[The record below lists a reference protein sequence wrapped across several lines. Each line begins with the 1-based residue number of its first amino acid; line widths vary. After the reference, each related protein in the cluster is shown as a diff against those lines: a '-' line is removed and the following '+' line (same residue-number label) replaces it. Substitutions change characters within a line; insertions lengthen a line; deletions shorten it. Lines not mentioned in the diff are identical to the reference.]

1 MSKGIGDYTKYLVGD
16 EGFLIDTSNPGS
28 ALLDLGI
35 LGLAATGVGAPIA
48 AGLKAGTKARK
59 AKKLIEEAKKARK
72 RRLAEAG
79 TAEAGTSTGEIAGLI
94 MGVDG
99 MAKGGLAD
107 LPVQHAFKGL
117 NVGKAIADYFL
128 KTKKIKS
135 EMTTGQAGP
144 FTVKGKEIDPSKFK
158 SEKEIKSLDKM
169 NVAEAGLLTSILG
182 LMGGISATKDRTKEE
197 VTEQAAPA
205 SIKEPEKETFLDK
218 LRDMD
223 PALARALIAGGAKML
238 QPTEGP
244 ARSFLGLGE
253 FGEGFSESLAASEAG
268 KPVEQKAYEAYVA
281 SIPEGQTVPTFA
293 DYMNYFTLKQE
304 DRMAIESRVEE
315 ILKERHGSDTKLS
328 NVVLVSKDPVTG
340 KDKVIRANE
349 ALLNAGVNYKE
360 VANKIAAEAI
370 PAAKLEE

>member
-1 MSKGIGDYTKYLVGD
+1 M
-16 EGFLIDTSNPGS
+16 P
-28 ALLDLGI
+28 
-35 LGLAATGVGAPIA
+35 
-48 AGLKAGTKARK
+48 
-59 AKKLIEEAKKARK
+59 
-72 RRLAEAG
+72 
-79 TAEAGTSTGEIAGLI
+79 
-94 MGVDG
+94 
-99 MAKGGLAD
+99 
-107 LPVQHAFKGL
+107 
-117 NVGKAIADYFL
+117 
-128 KTKKIKS
+128 
-135 EMTTGQAGP
+135 TGQAGP

>member
-16 EGFLIDTSNPGS
+16 EGFFIDTSNPGS

-48 AGLKAGTKARK
+48 AGLKVGTKTKK

-72 RRLAEAG
+72 RRLIEAG
-79 TAEAGTSTGEIAGLI
+79 TADLGTSVGEGVV

-107 LPVQHAFKGL
+107 LPVQKHVFGSLIKA
-117 NVGKAIADYFL
+117 GKEIF
-128 KTKKIKS
+128 TNPKIKNKLPKD
-135 EMTTGQAGP
+135 QAGP
-144 FTVKGKEIDPSKFK
+144 DQVVGRKIDPV
-158 SEKEIKSLDKM
+158 M
-169 NVAEAGLLTSILG
+169 TGGTGLIGALATL
-182 LMGGISATKDRTKEE
+182 ISATKDRTKEE
-197 VTEQAAPA
+197 EEVIEQAAPV
-205 SIKEPEKETFLDK
+205 KEPEKETFLDK

-244 ARSFLGLGE
+244 VRSFLGLGE

-281 SIPEGQTVPTFA
+281 SIPEGETVPTFA

-304 DRMAIESRVEE
+304 DRMATESKLTE
-315 ILKERHGSDTKLS
+315 ILRDRHGKDTKLS
-328 NVVLVSKDPVTG
+328 DIVLVSTDPNTG
-340 KDKVIRANE
+340 KEIVIGANE

-360 VANKIAAEAI
+360 IVNKIAREGI
-370 PAAKLEE
+370 PKSKLEE

>member
-28 ALLDLGI
+28 ALMDLGI

-48 AGLKAGTKARK
+48 AGLKFGTKAKK
-59 AKKLIEEAKKARK
+59 AKKLIEEAKKSRK
-72 RRLAEAG
+72 KRLTEAG
-79 TAEAGTSTGEIAGLI
+79 TAEAGTSTGEIGGLI

-107 LPVQHAFKGL
+107 LPVQNAK
-117 NVGKAIADYFL
+117 VGKLIKDYFFN
-128 KTKKIKS
+128 TKKIKS
-135 EMTTGQAGP
+135 EMPTGQAGP
-144 FTVKGKEIDPSKFK
+144 FKIKGKEIDPSKFK
-158 SEKEIKSLDKM
+158 SEKEIKSLNKM

-182 LMGGISATKDRTKEE
+182 LMGGISATKDRSKKNEE
-197 VTEQAAPA
+197 EEEIILPKVD
-205 SIKEPEKETFLDK
+205 EPKKETFLDK

-244 ARSFLGLGE
+244 VRSFLGHGE

-304 DRMAIESRVEE
+304 DRMATESKLLE
-315 ILKERHGSDTKLS
+315 ILRDTHGKNTNLSDI
-328 NVVLVSKDPVTG
+328 VLVSTDPDTG
-340 KDKVIRANE
+340 KEIVIGANE

-360 VANKIAAEAI
+360 VVNKIAREGI
-370 PAAKLEE
+370 PKSKLEE

>member
-1 MSKGIGDYTKYLVGD
+1 MSKGIGDYTKYVVGD

-48 AGLKAGTKARK
+48 AGLKVGTKTKK

-72 RRLAEAG
+72 RRLIEAG
-79 TAEAGTSTGEIAGLI
+79 TADLGTSVGEGVV

-107 LPVQHAFKGL
+107 LPVQKHVFGALIKA
-117 NVGKAIADYFL
+117 GKEIF
-128 KTKKIKS
+128 TNPKIKNKLPKD
-135 EMTTGQAGP
+135 QAGP
-144 FTVKGKEIDPSKFK
+144 DQVVGRKIDPV
-158 SEKEIKSLDKM
+158 M
-169 NVAEAGLLTSILG
+169 TGGTGLIGALATL
-182 LMGGISATKDRTKEE
+182 ISATKDRTKEE
-197 VTEQAAPA
+197 EEVIEQAAPV
-205 SIKEPEKETFLDK
+205 KEPEKETFLDK

-244 ARSFLGLGE
+244 VRSFLGLGE

-281 SIPEGQTVPTFA
+281 SIPEGETVPTFA

-304 DRMAIESRVEE
+304 DRMATESKLTE
-315 ILKERHGSDTKLS
+315 ILRDRHGKDTKLS
-328 NVVLVSKDPVTG
+328 DIVLVSTDPNTG
-340 KDKVIRANE
+340 KEIAIGANE
-349 ALLNAGVNYKE
+349 LLLNAGVNYKE
-360 VANKIAAEAI
+360 IVNKIAREGI
-370 PAAKLEE
+370 PKSKLEE